1 MPRRVVGSVIRDDQ
15 GRVLLCQRP
24 EEKRHGGR
32 WEFPGGKILRGES
45 MLQAARRELSEE
57 LGVEVVGVRGQPVPV
72 QDPGSEW
79 VVEFIETVI
88 DGEPEAREEHT
99 RVEWVPPEESTDYD
113 LAPADR
119 EFVETYL
126 RSMLAGPG
134 PGGPG

>member
-1 MPRRVVGSVIRDDQ
+1 MPRRVVGAVILDDR

-45 MLQAARRELSEE
+45 MLQAARREIGEE
-57 LGVEVVGVRGQPVPV
+57 LGVEVVGVKGQPVPV

-79 VVEFIETVI
+79 VVEFVETVI
-88 DGEPEAREEHT
+88 QGEPSADEHLD
-99 RVEWVPPEESTDYD
+99 VVWVPMDEVGDYD

-119 EFVETYL
+119 AFAEGYL
-126 RSMLAGPG
+126 ASMVRRS
-134 PGGPG
+134 